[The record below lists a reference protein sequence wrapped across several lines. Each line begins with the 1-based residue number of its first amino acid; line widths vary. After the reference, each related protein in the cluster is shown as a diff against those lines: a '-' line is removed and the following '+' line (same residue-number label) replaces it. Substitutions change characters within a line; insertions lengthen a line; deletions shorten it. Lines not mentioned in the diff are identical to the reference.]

1 MKKIVKK
8 SKSTEKPLSVVE
20 HRVIRKNFISDDRFG
35 FFSPV
40 VLSRINTNFLNTNYR
55 LEKNIIRTIS

>member
-20 HRVIRKNFISDDRFG
+20 HRRDQ
-35 FFSPV
+35 
-40 VLSRINTNFLNTNYR
+40 
-55 LEKNIIRTIS
+55 EKFHQ